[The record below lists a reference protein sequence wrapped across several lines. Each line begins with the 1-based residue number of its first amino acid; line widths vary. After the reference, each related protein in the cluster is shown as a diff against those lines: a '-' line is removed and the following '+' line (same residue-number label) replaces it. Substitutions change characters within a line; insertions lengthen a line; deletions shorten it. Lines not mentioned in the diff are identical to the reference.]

1 MYLLF
6 VNMNTK
12 NIFTLIYISNI
23 ILIYIIRRRIKM
35 EIIQSIILGIVQGIG
50 EFLPIS
56 SSAHLI
62 LVPYLFGFSEHTL
75 AFDVALHFGT
85 LIAVLTVFFK
95 DWLNLLK
102 GVFNKVVHKK
112 NSFENKMFWYLVIAT
127 IPGALIGKLL
137 EDYVEN
143 IFRGLI
149 PVIAIALAIM
159 GILIYVGDKWAQ
171 KHYKNPTEYKDLT
184 LKQTFVIGLSQA
196 LAIFPGFSRS
206 GTTILAGRLM
216 GVSKEACAK
225 FTFMLSTPII
235 FGATALKFTSLISEF
250 NLNLVI
256 GIVTAAIFG
265 ILSIKFLLN
274 YIKKKDFAIFAYYRL
289 IIALIVLI
297 KYIF

>member
-1 MYLLF
+1 M
-6 VNMNTK
+6 
-12 NIFTLIYISNI
+12 IE
-23 ILIYIIRRRIKM
+23 IL
-35 EIIQSIILGIVQGIG
+35 QSILLGIVQGIG

-62 LVPYLFGFSEHTL
+62 LVPYLFNFPTHSL

-85 LIAVLTVFFK
+85 LIAVLTVFWR
-95 DWLNLLK
+95 DWLKLVQ
-102 GVFNKVVHKK
+102 GAFNKVVHKK

-137 EDYVEN
+137 EDYVEE
-143 IFRGLI
+143 IFRNLI
-149 PVIAIALAIM
+149 PVIAIALAVV
-159 GILIYVGDKWAQ
+159 GVLIYFGDKWAQ

-184 LKQTFVIGLSQA
+184 LKQTFLIGLSQA

-206 GTTILAGRLM
+206 GTTILVGRLL
-216 GVSKEACAK
+216 GVSRDACAK

-235 FGATALKFTSLISEF
+235 FGATILKFDNLIQEF
-250 NLNLVI
+250 NIQLVV

-274 YIKKKDFAIFAYYRL
+274 YIKKNDFAIFAYYRVIFAL
-289 IIALIVLI
+289 IILVKCIM
-297 KYIF
+297 F